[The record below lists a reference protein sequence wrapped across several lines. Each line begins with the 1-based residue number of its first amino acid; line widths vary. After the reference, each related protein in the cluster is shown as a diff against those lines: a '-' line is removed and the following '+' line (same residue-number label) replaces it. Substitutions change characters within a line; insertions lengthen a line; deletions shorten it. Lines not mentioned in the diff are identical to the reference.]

1 MGLEMEVFEKKMSVG
16 IFSKNFKPIGTRFLT
31 LDNPDLFIATVA
43 VESDGEEVEINVY
56 WHTVVS
62 MPPHFNIVNNS
73 WFYFITRWFYICCC
87 LSDLKRNPED
97 WCYPE
102 GTKIDVKEKIFML
115 PHHFDHSLCI
125 QAPYSLHNSQSIC
138 TYLLVIILISWI
150 NLLLSLLRI

>member
-73 WFYFITRWFYICCC
+73 
-87 LSDLKRNPED
+87 
-97 WCYPE
+97 
-102 GTKIDVKEKIFML
+102 
-115 PHHFDHSLCI
+115 
-125 QAPYSLHNSQSIC
+125 
-138 TYLLVIILISWI
+138 
-150 NLLLSLLRI
+150 